1 MNQKELNIYFRKIR
15 LLLPIYS
22 KAEKQFLKD
31 FKNSVFVFVFIEQNP
46 LCTMDDVIERFSTPE
61 EVVHDYISE
70 ALATENLCQK
80 IQFRRFVKK
89 ILLTL
94 LIGILA
100 ALAVRT
106 IALLHI
112 VNESEQYYI
121 TREITEIE

>member
-1 MNQKELNIYFRKIR
+1 MNQKELDTYFRQIK
-15 LLLPIYS
+15 LLLPLYT
-22 KAEKQFLKD
+22 KKEKQFLRD
-31 FKNSVFVFVFIEQNP
+31 FKDSVNEFCSQSPN
-46 LCTMDDVIERFSTPE
+46 CTMEDVIARFSTPE

-80 IQFRRFVKK
+80 IQFIRFVKK

-121 TREITEIE
+121 TREVTEIE

>member
-31 FKNSVFVFVFIEQNP
+31 FKNSVFVFIEQNP

-70 ALATENLCQK
+70 ALATEDLCQK

-89 ILLTL
+89 ILLIL
-94 LIGILA
+94 LIGLLA

>member
-31 FKNSVFVFVFIEQNP
+31 FKDSVFVFIEKNP
-46 LCTMDDVIERFSTPE
+46 LCTMDDVIERFSEPE

-80 IQFRRFVKK
+80 FSLGALSKRFCS
-89 ILLTL
+89 LCS
-94 LIGILA
+94 LA
-100 ALAVRT
+100 F
-106 IALLHI
+106 
-112 VNESEQYYI
+112 
-121 TREITEIE
+121 

>member
-1 MNQKELNIYFRKIR
+1 MNQKELDTYFRQIK
-15 LLLPIYS
+15 LLLPLYT
-22 KAEKQFLKD
+22 KKEKQFLRD
-31 FKNSVFVFVFIEQNP
+31 FKDSVNEFCSQSPN
-46 LCTMDDVIERFSTPE
+46 CTMEDVIARFSTPE

-121 TREITEIE
+121 TREVTEIE

>member
-1 MNQKELNIYFRKIR
+1 MNQKELDIYFRKIR

-31 FKNSVFVFVFIEQNP
+31 FKDSVFVFIEQNP
-46 LCTMDDVIERFSTPE
+46 LCTMDDVIARFSTPE
-61 EVVHDYISE
+61 EIVHDYISE
-70 ALATENLCQK
+70 SLATENLCQK
-80 IQFRRFVKK
+80 IQLRRFVKK

-112 VNESEQYYI
+112 ANESEQYYI
-121 TREITEIE
+121 TREVTEIE

>member
-31 FKNSVFVFVFIEQNP
+31 FKDSVFVFIEQNP
-46 LCTMDDVIERFSTPE
+46 LCTMDDVIERFSTLE

-89 ILLTL
+89 ILLIL
-94 LIGILA
+94 LIGLLA

-121 TREITEIE
+121 TREVTEIE

>member
-31 FKNSVFVFVFIEQNP
+31 FKNSVFVFIEQNP

-70 ALATENLCQK
+70 ALATEDLCQK

-89 ILLTL
+89 ILLIL
-94 LIGILA
+94 LIGLLA

-121 TREITEIE
+121 TREITELE

>member
-31 FKNSVFVFVFIEQNP
+31 FKDSVFVFIEQNP

-112 VNESEQYYI
+112 VNESEQYYL

>member
-1 MNQKELNIYFRKIR
+1 MNQKELNIYFKKIR

-31 FKNSVFVFVFIEQNP
+31 FKDSVFVFIEQNP

-121 TREITEIE
+121 TREITETE

>member
-1 MNQKELNIYFRKIR
+1 MNQKELDTYFRQIK
-15 LLLPIYS
+15 LLLPLYT
-22 KAEKQFLKD
+22 KKEKQFLRD
-31 FKNSVFVFVFIEQNP
+31 FKNSVNEFCSQSPN
-46 LCTMDDVIERFSTPE
+46 CTMEDVIARFSTPE
-61 EVVHDYISE
+61 EIVHDYISE

-80 IQFRRFVKK
+80 IQLRRFVKK

-106 IALLHI
+106 ITLLHI

-121 TREITEIE
+121 TREVTEIE

>member
-1 MNQKELNIYFRKIR
+1 MNQKELNIYFKKIR
-15 LLLPIYS
+15 LLFPIYS

-31 FKNSVFVFVFIEQNP
+31 FKDSVFVFIEKNP
-46 LCTMDDVIERFSTPE
+46 LCTMDDVIERLSEPE

-121 TREITEIE
+121 TREVTEIE

>member
-31 FKNSVFVFVFIEQNP
+31 FKNSVFVFIEQNP

-89 ILLTL
+89 ILLIL
-94 LIGILA
+94 LIGLLA

-121 TREITEIE
+121 TREVTEIE

>member
-1 MNQKELNIYFRKIR
+1 MNQKELNIYFKKIR

-31 FKNSVFVFVFIEQNP
+31 FKDSVFVFIEK
-46 LCTMDDVIERFSTPE
+46 
-61 EVVHDYISE
+61 VVHDYISE

-89 ILLTL
+89 ILLIL
-94 LIGILA
+94 LIGLLA

-121 TREITEIE
+121 TREVTEIE

>member
-1 MNQKELNIYFRKIR
+1 MNQKELDTYFRQIK
-15 LLLPIYS
+15 LLLPLYT
-22 KAEKQFLKD
+22 KKEKQFLRNFKD
-31 FKNSVFVFVFIEQNP
+31 SVNEFCSQSPN
-46 LCTMDDVIERFSTPE
+46 CTMEDVIARFSTPE
-61 EVVHDYISE
+61 EIVHDYISE

-80 IQFRRFVKK
+80 IQLRRFVKK

-121 TREITEIE
+121 TREVTEIE

>member
-31 FKNSVFVFVFIEQNP
+31 FKNSVFVFIEQNP

-70 ALATENLCQK
+70 ALATEDLCQK

-89 ILLTL
+89 ILLIL
-94 LIGILA
+94 LIGLLA

-121 TREITEIE
+121 TREITETE

>member
-31 FKNSVFVFVFIEQNP
+31 FKDSVFVFIEQNP

-61 EVVHDYISE
+61 EVVHDCISE

-80 IQFRRFVKK
+80 IQFIRFVKK
-89 ILLTL
+89 ILLIL
-94 LIGILA
+94 LIGFLA

-121 TREITEIE
+121 TREVTEIE

>member
-31 FKNSVFVFVFIEQNP
+31 FKDSVFVFIEKNP
-46 LCTMDDVIERFSTPE
+46 LCTMDDVIERFSEPE

-100 ALAVRT
+100 ALAIRT

-121 TREITEIE
+121 TREVTEIE

>member
-31 FKNSVFVFVFIEQNP
+31 FKDSVFVFIEQNP
-46 LCTMDDVIERFSTPE
+46 LCTMDDVIARFSTPE

-89 ILLTL
+89 ILLIL
-94 LIGILA
+94 LIGLLA

-121 TREITEIE
+121 TREVTEIE

>member
-31 FKNSVFVFVFIEQNP
+31 FKDSVFVFIEQNP

-100 ALAVRT
+100 ALAVHT
-106 IALLHI
+106 IALLPI

>member
-1 MNQKELNIYFRKIR
+1 MNQKELNIYFKKIR

-31 FKNSVFVFVFIEQNP
+31 FKGSVFVFIEKNP
-46 LCTMDDVIERFSTPE
+46 LCTMDDVIERFSEPE

-89 ILLTL
+89 MLLIL

-112 VNESEQYYI
+112 ANESEQYYI
-121 TREITEIE
+121 TREVTEIE

>member
-1 MNQKELNIYFRKIR
+1 MNQKELDIYIR
-15 LLLPIYS
+15 QIKLLLPLYT
-22 KAEKQFLKD
+22 KKEKQFLRD
-31 FKNSVFVFVFIEQNP
+31 FKDSVNEFCSQSPN
-46 LCTMDDVIERFSTPE
+46 CTMEDVIARFSTPE

-70 ALATENLCQK
+70 ALATEDLCQK

-89 ILLTL
+89 ILLIL
-94 LIGILA
+94 LIGLLA

-121 TREITEIE
+121 TREVTEIE

>member
-1 MNQKELNIYFRKIR
+1 MNQKELDIYFRKIR

-31 FKNSVFVFVFIEQNP
+31 FKDSVFVFIEKNP
-46 LCTMDDVIERFSTPE
+46 LCTMDDVIERFSEPE

>member
-31 FKNSVFVFVFIEQNP
+31 FKNSVFVFIEQNP

>member
-31 FKNSVFVFVFIEQNP
+31 FKDSVFVFSEKNP
-46 LCTMDDVIERFSTPE
+46 LCTMDDVIERFSEPE

-121 TREITEIE
+121 TREVTEIE

>member
-1 MNQKELNIYFRKIR
+1 MNQKELNIYFKKIR

-31 FKNSVFVFVFIEQNP
+31 FKDSVFVFIEKNP

>member
-31 FKNSVFVFVFIEQNP
+31 FKDSVFVFIEKNP

-89 ILLTL
+89 ILLTTAHWHFSRACSSHYRF
-94 LIGILA
+94 A
-100 ALAVRT
+100 AYCQRK
-106 IALLHI
+106 
-112 VNESEQYYI
+112 
-121 TREITEIE
+121 

>member
-31 FKNSVFVFVFIEQNP
+31 FKDSVFVFIEQNP
-46 LCTMDDVIERFSTPE
+46 LCTMDDVIERFFTPE

-121 TREITEIE
+121 TREVTEIE

>member
-1 MNQKELNIYFRKIR
+1 MNQKELNIYFKKIR

-31 FKNSVFVFVFIEQNP
+31 FKDSVFVFIEQNP

-80 IQFRRFVKK
+80 IQFRRIVKK

>member
-1 MNQKELNIYFRKIR
+1 MNQKELNIYFKKIR

-31 FKNSVFVFVFIEQNP
+31 FKDSVFVFIEQNP

>member
-31 FKNSVFVFVFIEQNP
+31 FKDSVFVFIEQNP
-46 LCTMDDVIERFSTPE
+46 LCTMEDVIARFSTPE

-121 TREITEIE
+121 TREVTEIE

>member
-1 MNQKELNIYFRKIR
+1 MNQKELDIYFRKIR

-31 FKNSVFVFVFIEQNP
+31 FKDSVFVFIEQNP

-121 TREITEIE
+121 TREVTEIE

>member
-31 FKNSVFVFVFIEQNP
+31 FKDSVFVFIEQNP

-70 ALATENLCQK
+70 ALATEDLCQK

-89 ILLTL
+89 ILLIL
-94 LIGILA
+94 LIGFLA

-121 TREITEIE
+121 TREVTEIE

>member
-31 FKNSVFVFVFIEQNP
+31 FKDSVFVFIEKNP
-46 LCTMDDVIERFSTPE
+46 LCTMDDVIERFSEPE